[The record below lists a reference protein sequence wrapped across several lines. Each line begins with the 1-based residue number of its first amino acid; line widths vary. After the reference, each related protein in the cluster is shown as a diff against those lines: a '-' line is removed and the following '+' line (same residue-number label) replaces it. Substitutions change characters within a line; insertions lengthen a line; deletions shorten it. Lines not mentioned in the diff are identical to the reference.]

1 MYADC
6 LAIHA
11 TPRFPFAPSFEAGW
25 LFCAGSLAVAAL
37 VVLMAPPDAIAWAIA
52 HLG

>member
-6 LAIHA
+6 LD
-11 TPRFPFAPSFEAGW
+11 TTQRFPFAPSFEAGW

-37 VVLMAPPDAIAWAIA
+37 VVLMLPQDTTAWVIA

>member
-6 LAIHA
+6 LDTTH
-11 TPRFPFAPSFEAGW
+11 RFPFAPSFEAGW

-37 VVLMAPPDAIAWAIA
+37 IVLLLPHDAVTWAIA
-52 HLG
+52 HFG